1 MTTNKTPIQELIDLL
16 NKRGDELWETLGTE
30 SYVARCHLF
39 DCRELAKTLLQKEK
53 AFAFDCFE
61 AGKLYGIDLCLSIE
75 DVVETREPKFDEFYS
90 KYAEQHAD

>member
-1 MTTNKTPIQELIDLL
+1 MTTNKTPIQEFKKDLENLLVKSGSKL
-16 NKRGDELWETLGTE
+16 NFSEAMVATLLE
-30 SYVARCHLF
+30 FVIP
-39 DCRELAKTLLQKEK
+39 ELLQKEK

>member
-1 MTTNKTPIQELIDLL
+1 MEYK
-16 NKRGDELWETLGTE
+16 
-30 SYVARCHLF
+30 
-39 DCRELAKTLLQKEK
+39 QKEK

>member
-1 MTTNKTPIQELIDLL
+1 MTTNKTPIQELIKYFEYVKTQNVNPKEIDYL
-16 NKRGDELWETLGTE
+16 NEVIMAIDTFK
-30 SYVARCHLF
+30 
-39 DCRELAKTLLQKEK
+39 QKEK

-75 DVVETREPKFDEFYS
+75 DAVETREPKFDEFYS